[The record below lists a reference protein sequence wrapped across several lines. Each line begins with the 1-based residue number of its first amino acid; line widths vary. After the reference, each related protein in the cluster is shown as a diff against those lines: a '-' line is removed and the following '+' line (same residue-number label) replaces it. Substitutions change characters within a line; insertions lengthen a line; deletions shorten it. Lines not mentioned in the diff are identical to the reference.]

1 MLLEKLSN
9 LPGVSGDEGAVR
21 DAIAAELQSPLL
33 EWRTDSMGN
42 LLVRK
47 GADSSSS
54 LRIMLAAHMDEVGLI
69 VVSIEESGHLRFK
82 PLGGI
87 DSRVL
92 VSKRVRVGPEKIPG
106 VIGAKAIHLQKPEE
120 RKKPFAAEQLYIDI
134 GAKNKEE
141 AEKHLSIGAYASFD
155 TECVSIGGGC
165 FRGKAFDDRA
175 GCAVL
180 LELLREKNGLSFDAA
195 FTVQEEI
202 GLRGAR
208 VAAYTL
214 RPQIALAIEATAA
227 ADTPDTDEE
236 HSATVLG
243 KGPAI
248 SFMDRTLIVDRGILK
263 ELVEAA
269 ERAAVPFQLRRAAAG
284 GTDAGAIALSREG
297 ARAGV
302 VAVPCRYIHS
312 PCGVLKESDLQHTLT
327 LVRAWLEA
335 AVKQNWK
342 GDLQ

>member
-21 DAIAAELQSPLL
+21 EAIIEQLQGYPL
-33 EWRTDSMGN
+33 EWRTDTMGN

-47 GADSSSS
+47 NGSSSPS
-54 LRIMLAAHMDEVGLI
+54 RRIMLAAHMDEVGLI
-69 VVSIEESGHLRFK
+69 IVSIEKSGHLKFK
-82 PLGGI
+82 SVGGI

-92 VSKRVRVGPEKIPG
+92 VSKRVRVGPQGIPG
-106 VIGAKAIHLQKPEE
+106 VIGAKAIHLQKPDE
-120 RKKPFAAEQLYIDI
+120 RKKPFEEDQLYIDI

-155 TECVSIGGGC
+155 TECLSIGEGC

-208 VAAYTL
+208 VASYTL
-214 RPQIALAIEATAA
+214 RPQLALAVEATAA
-227 ADTPDTDEE
+227 ADTPDTKEE

-243 KGPAI
+243 EGPAL
-248 SFMDRTLIVDRGILK
+248 SFMDRTLIVDRDILQS
-263 ELVEAA
+263 LIEAA
-269 ERAAVPFQLRRAAAG
+269 ERAGVSFQLRRVTAG
-284 GTDAGAIALSREG
+284 GTDAGVIALSREG
-297 ARAGV
+297 VRAGV

-312 PCGVLKESDLQHTLT
+312 PCGVLKESDLQHTVS

-335 AVKQNWK
+335 IA
-342 GDLQ
+342 